1 MIRTNLLCLPLL
13 FLTVQARSQGTF
25 CSPQGNVVL
34 FSNYDGGPL
43 IINVDQNI
51 PDLFIGVV
59 SYEFTKISITG
70 PFAGN
75 VTQVVYAGYN
85 STNDPCNLGTSATT
99 SVTGVPSNL
108 VSILFAPSVSFPNS
122 NGYGSVICGY
132 SCDVNTNQGGCNTA
146 DQVAHFFLF
155 NYGGIL
161 RSHVTQ
167 YACWQGVQNLSAGGN
182 CCEDPLS
189 TGIEALAAPP
199 ANALQLDRA
208 GDLLTVHTSRT
219 VLVIDASGRTVRAIS
234 GTPEGRSRIDTAT
247 LPVGA
252 YVLREQEGSGY
263 ARFIVA
269 R

>member
-1 MIRTNLLCLPLL
+1 
-13 FLTVQARSQGTF
+13 
-25 CSPQGNVVL
+25 
-34 FSNYDGGPL
+34 
-43 IINVDQNI
+43 
-51 PDLFIGVV
+51 
-59 SYEFTKISITG
+59 
-70 PFAGN
+70 
-75 VTQVVYAGYN
+75 
-85 STNDPCNLGTSATT
+85 
-99 SVTGVPSNL
+99 
-108 VSILFAPSVSFPNS
+108 
-122 NGYGSVICGY
+122 
-132 SCDVNTNQGGCNTA
+132 
-146 DQVAHFFLF
+146 
-155 NYGGIL
+155 
-161 RSHVTQ
+161 
-167 YACWQGVQNLSAGGN
+167 VQNLSAGGN

-219 VLVIDASGRTVRAIS
+219 VLVIDASGRMVRSLA